1 MKVFSPIQISKVSKL
16 QSSFPAGPHL
26 VSRLHQ
32 LVLRQVVYLM
42 IAMMVRMVRMV
53 MVVVMVMMVM
63 VVVMVVIIVVMV
75 NW

>member
-1 MKVFSPIQISKVSKL
+1 M
-16 QSSFPAGPHL
+16 
-26 VSRLHQ
+26 SRLHQ

-63 VVVMVVIIVVMV
+63 VVVMVVMIVVMV
-75 NW
+75 NWWWQLAVPPLCKVVIILTYLP